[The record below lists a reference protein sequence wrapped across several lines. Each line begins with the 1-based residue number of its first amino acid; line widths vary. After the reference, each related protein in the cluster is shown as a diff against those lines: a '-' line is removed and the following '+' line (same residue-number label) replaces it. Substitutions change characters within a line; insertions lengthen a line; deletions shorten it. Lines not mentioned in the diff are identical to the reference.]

1 MLPYAMTNFFNIIC
15 SSFFSFGP
23 TFEAVAYN
31 LKEAKEDKFF
41 PVLN

>member
-1 MLPYAMTNFFNIIC
+1 MTIFFNILS

-31 LKEAKEDKFF
+31 LKEANKDKFF
-41 PVLN
+41 PLLN